1 MQVSD
6 PVADQPTASLA
17 QVFDPFFT
25 TKPGG
30 RGTGQ
35 GLSIARNVVVDTH
48 AGLTFEAEIA
58 RRSPLNVRVPMGES
72 SAAPK
77 GAP

>member
-6 PVADQPTASLA
+6 PVADEPTASLA
-17 QVFDPFFT
+17 QAFDPFFT
-25 TKPGG
+25 TTPGG
-30 RGTGQ
+30 CATGQ
-35 GLSIARNVVVDTH
+35 GLSIARNVVVDEH
-48 AGLTFEAEIA
+48 GALSFETETG
-58 RRSPLNVRVPMGES
+58 RRSTFNVPVPMGEC